1 MQSGR
6 LRFILIIALLASN
19 LLVGVA
25 SLWFLRAMEQRYT
38 ALFERSV
45 PLLNNLRALTRELS
59 TVQRLVRRVSDPHNE
74 PAWAS
79 LIPQMVATSDAAKAH
94 AVEISAMEALKGI
107 PRGQALAVLG
117 KEYDAR
123 VDQFLELA
131 RAGKLA
137 ESNQYNIATLR
148 PYFDEYMDALDEV
161 ANQVERDGSDL
172 RERYTQDTRRFSA
185 VLLAFAGWPLL
196 LGALLLVGTVLLVA
210 GLLLYVFFP
219 RFFAPQRPAG

>member
-1 MQSGR
+1 MQFGR

-25 SLWFLRAMEQRYT
+25 SLWFLRSMEQRYT

-59 TVQRLVRRVSDPHNE
+59 TVQRLVRRVSDPRNE

-79 LIPQMVATSDAAKAH
+79 LVPQMVATSDLAKAH
-94 AVEISAMEALKGI
+94 ATEISAMEALKAV
-107 PRGQALAVLG
+107 PRGRSLATLSQ
-117 KEYDAR
+117 EYDAR
-123 VDQFLELA
+123 VDHFLGLVQ
-131 RAGKLA
+131 AGKLT
-137 ESNQYNIATLR
+137 ESNEYNIATLR
-148 PYFDEYMDALDEV
+148 PYFDEYMDALDDV

-172 RERYTQDTRRFSA
+172 RESYTRDTRRFSA

-196 LGALLLVGTVLLVA
+196 VGALLVLIIGLLVA
-210 GLLLYVFFP
+210 GLLFSVFFP
-219 RFFAPQRPAG
+219 RLFAPKQPTG